1 MTDRVSA
8 PSAAWVSGAC
18 IGDFMMPGETAFA
31 RIPLFAYSIARDFV
45 AEFRPPFVSDAS
57 TDGTPLIAWSVR
69 LVVIVTTW
77 PLEFFSI
84 SAIASCVIWKNPER
98 FVAVMAA

>member
-1 MTDRVSA
+1 
-8 PSAAWVSGAC
+8 
-18 IGDFMMPGETAFA
+18 MMPGETAFA

-69 LVVIVTTW
+69 VVVIADHVATRV
-77 PLEFFSI
+77 LLHFSNRELRDMEE
-84 SAIASCVIWKNPER
+84 SREVHAVIA
-98 FVAVMAA
+98 A